1 MEMYFKEVE
10 IKNFKG
16 IAAMKLMFKPGVN
29 LLIGENGVGKTSVL
43 EALTIA
49 LSDFFN
55 GISGV
60 PKKGIV
66 SADVRFNTHA
76 AGNASMKIEY
86 YTPTEIHS
94 KVHLSSEVGAGLV
107 SRRDETGQSRTK
119 YAGKGISMYA
129 SKLCNDMDSTLPLL
143 CYISTQRLAQP
154 KREDFG
160 TSSKNELNDR
170 RCGYIGCMED
180 SLDRKAL
187 EAWCLKM
194 EMCVFKQNA
203 PIHEYEMFKDIVS
216 TFMMHMKALE
226 QKPHVDYSRQF
237 DQMVYREDDVSTP
250 IKYLSAGYQSLL
262 WIVMTMAFRLCQ
274 LNPNVKEY
282 KDVPGIVIIDE
293 IDMHLH
299 PRWQWIIVDALQKT
313 FPKIQF
319 ILATHAPIILSSC
332 RDALL
337 IRLSEERS
345 VQYLESVYGTS
356 IDDVAELTQGSL
368 GIPLDLKKASR
379 KFEAAFHAGQKEKAA
394 EILSEMESQ
403 FGDKNEEVILA
414 HRRFRLM

>member
-1 MEMYFKEVE
+1 M
-10 IKNFKG
+10 
-16 IAAMKLMFKPGVN
+16 
-29 LLIGENGVGKTSVL
+29 
-43 EALTIA
+43 
-49 LSDFFN
+49 
-55 GISGV
+55 
-60 PKKGIV
+60 
-66 SADVRFNTHA
+66 
-76 AGNASMKIEY
+76 
-86 YTPTEIHS
+86 
-94 KVHLSSEVGAGLV
+94 
-107 SRRDETGQSRTK
+107 
-119 YAGKGISMYA
+119 
-129 SKLCNDMDSTLPLL
+129 
-143 CYISTQRLAQP
+143 
-154 KREDFG
+154 
-160 TSSKNELNDR
+160 
-170 RCGYIGCMED
+170 
-180 SLDRKAL
+180 
-187 EAWCLKM
+187 
-194 EMCVFKQNA
+194 
-203 PIHEYEMFKDIVS
+203 
-216 TFMMHMKALE
+216 
-226 QKPHVDYSRQF
+226 DYSRQF